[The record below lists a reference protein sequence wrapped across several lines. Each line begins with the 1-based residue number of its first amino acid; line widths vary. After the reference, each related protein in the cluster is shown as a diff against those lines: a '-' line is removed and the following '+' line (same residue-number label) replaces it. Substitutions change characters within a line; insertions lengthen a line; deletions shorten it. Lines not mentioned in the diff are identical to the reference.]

1 MKANKALINK
11 IRNLYQESI
20 SETGHEPNYAVCE
33 LRYNDDLTTFED
45 IISFKEFNSEDDDKI
60 FYYVYDLEE
69 LLDLTTET
77 EVNDFIFTDTLI
89 KILVF
94 GNSLVDIEIHS
105 NSPLFKV
112 IILEGKSK
120 SNMVLQQK

>member
-60 FYYVYDLEE
+60 FYYAYDLEE

-77 EVNDFIFTDTLI
+77 EGNDFIITDIIKFTNNI
-89 KILVF
+89 
-94 GNSLVDIEIHS
+94 
-105 NSPLFKV
+105 
-112 IILEGKSK
+112 
-120 SNMVLQQK
+120 

>member
-33 LRYNDDLTTFED
+33 LRYNDDLTTF
-45 IISFKEFNSEDDDKI
+45 KEFNSEDDDKI

-77 EVNDFIFTDTLI
+77 EVNDFIITDIIKFTNNI
-89 KILVF
+89 
-94 GNSLVDIEIHS
+94 
-105 NSPLFKV
+105 
-112 IILEGKSK
+112 
-120 SNMVLQQK
+120 

>member
-11 IRNLYQESI
+11 IRNLYQKSI

-33 LRYNDDLTTFED
+33 LRCNDDLTTFED

-60 FYYVYDLEE
+60 FYYAYDLEE

-77 EVNDFIFTDTLI
+77 EGNDFIITDIIKFTNNI
-89 KILVF
+89 
-94 GNSLVDIEIHS
+94 
-105 NSPLFKV
+105 
-112 IILEGKSK
+112 
-120 SNMVLQQK
+120 

>member
-1 MKANKALINK
+1 MKTNKALINK
-11 IRNLYQESI
+11 IRNLYQKSI
-20 SETGHEPNYAVCE
+20 SEAGHEPNYAVCE

-77 EVNDFIFTDTLI
+77 EVNDFIITDIIKFTNNI
-89 KILVF
+89 
-94 GNSLVDIEIHS
+94 
-105 NSPLFKV
+105 
-112 IILEGKSK
+112 
-120 SNMVLQQK
+120 

>member
-11 IRNLYQESI
+11 IRNLYQKSI

-33 LRYNDDLTTFED
+33 LRYKDDLTTFED

-60 FYYVYDLEE
+60 FYYAYDLEE

-77 EVNDFIFTDTLI
+77 EVNDFIITDIIKFTNNI
-89 KILVF
+89 
-94 GNSLVDIEIHS
+94 
-105 NSPLFKV
+105 
-112 IILEGKSK
+112 
-120 SNMVLQQK
+120 